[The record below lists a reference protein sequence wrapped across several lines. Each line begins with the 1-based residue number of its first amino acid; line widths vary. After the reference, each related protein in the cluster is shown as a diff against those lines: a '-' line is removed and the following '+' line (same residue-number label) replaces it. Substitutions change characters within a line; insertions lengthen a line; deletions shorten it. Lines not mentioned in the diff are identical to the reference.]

1 MKQISG
7 ISHEKNHRPIRDD
20 DFLFFLPAFKECL
33 VRQVRFVS
41 VCLGQQVAG
50 SVHGQHGR
58 AAVHHFCTPV
68 RHHESNR
75 SAAALVD
82 FSQLTNLP
90 AYTGIIKDFSDL
102 LQNSALASLLPALP
116 REPPYLV
123 RLTPYPRKDALSFQK
138 LPGTWDQDRN

>member
-7 ISHEKNHRPIRDD
+7 ISHEKNHRPFRDD

-33 VRQVRFVS
+33 VRQVRFVG

-50 SVHGQHGR
+50 SMHGQHGR

-102 LQNSALASLLPALP
+102 LQKFRIGVIAA
-116 REPPYLV
+116 
-123 RLTPYPRKDALSFQK
+123 RLTA
-138 LPGTWDQDRN
+138 GTAVLGQVNPVS